1 MRVNVGFT
9 FARVYNVDVFD
20 VVKGQKFS
28 LDTNNKDN
36 EDVEIPPAKADWWFS
51 NNDNVL
57 SLTVTGSG
65 ATCEATNPGV
75 CTILIMNEGYITL
88 KKIFI
93 TVLDAIKDPAQS
105 LNATSDQ
112 APVQK

>member
-1 MRVNVGFT
+1 MKVNVGFT
-9 FARVYNVDVFD
+9 FAKVYDVDVID

-28 LDTNNKDN
+28 LETNNMDN
-36 EDVEIPPAKADWWFS
+36 EDVEVPPAKSAWWFS

-57 SLTVTGSG
+57 SLTVTGAG
-65 ATCEATNPGV
+65 ASLEATNPGI
-75 CTILIMNEGYITL
+75 CTILIMNEGYIIL

-93 TVLDAIKDPAQS
+93 TVLDAIKDPAQT
-105 LNATSDQ
+105 LNLATDQ